1 METVTPP
8 PLKGNRILLRGFHP
22 EEETEVRQS
31 LTQSGYQVVSSIVV
45 ADALVLGTGS
55 ASTAVE
61 AARKARLPIAPW
73 TEFRTR
79 LDTAATSPTPAPK
92 PSQHGAIEVQ
102 ADSVRIL
109 DVRLRRV
116 GSTSPLVPSAGQFG
130 HLCFDDCFLRTA
142 RAVATGV
149 GHGMP
154 VAIEGDTAASKTTAI
169 LWLAHLLGQPVLRV
183 NLHGQSDSGELVGRY
198 VPAGSDGGDGICR
211 AHGWQEGGA
220 PEHRSVHEGAA
231 DSPDAVGRWNKCCPA
246 AGTEPP
252 RGAAWRFQEGAIPQ
266 AMRHGWW
273 VVLDEMNLAEPQVL
287 ERLNPALEQPPSL
300 VLTEGDGTV
309 IGPGGSVPVAPGFQL
324 FGTMNPADYSGRS
337 VLSPAFRDRWL
348 LWHHAEVPG
357 EVGFAAMLRCLLFG
371 EQPGIVFRGV
381 QYCAP
386 PTKPVYPALGAV
398 PGIRDLVPR
407 LALFHASLGH
417 AAGMGGAAP
426 ALGRLRRERYV
437 FTRRTLITCL
447 ELLNRARAE
456 QPQMPFE
463 TQLQE
468 AIEVA
473 YLHRIRDGADRDA
486 AMGLLRASSV
496 CAVDAPA
503 PG

>member
-1 METVTPP
+1 MEAVTPP
-8 PLKGNRILLRGFHP
+8 PLKGYRVLLRGFHP
-22 EEETEVRQS
+22 DEETEVRNS
-31 LTQSGYQVVSSIVV
+31 LNHYGYQVVSSIVV

-55 ASTAVE
+55 ASAAIE
-61 AARKARLPIAPW
+61 AARKARLHIAPW

-79 LDTAATSPTPAPK
+79 MDKTTTSPTLAPK
-92 PSQHGAIEVQ
+92 PAQRGAIEVQ

-109 DVRLRRV
+109 DVALRRV
-116 GSTSPLVPSAGQFG
+116 GSTSPLVPSAGQFR
-130 HLCFDDCFLRTA
+130 HLCLDDCFLRTA

-149 GHGMP
+149 GRGFP
-154 VAIEGDTAASKTTAI
+154 VALEGDTAASKTTAV
-169 LWLAHLLGQPVLRV
+169 LWVAHLLGQPVLRI
-183 NLHGQSDSGELVGRY
+183 NLHGQSDSGELIGRY
-198 VPAGSDGGDGICR
+198 VPASSDGEDGICCG
-211 AHGWQEGGA
+211 HGCREGGA
-220 PEHRSVHEGAA
+220 SEHRRVHEGAA
-231 DSPDAVGRWNKCCPA
+231 GNPEVVGRWNKCCPA
-246 AGTEPP
+246 VETEPP

-287 ERLNPALEQPPSL
+287 ERLNPVLEQPPSL
-300 VLTEGDGTV
+300 VITEGDGTV
-309 IGPGGSVPVAPGFQL
+309 IGPGGSVVVAPGFQL

-371 EQPGIVFRGV
+371 EQPEIVFRGV
-381 QYCAP
+381 QYRTP
-386 PTKPVYPALGAV
+386 PSKPVYPDLGAV
-398 PGIRDLVPR
+398 PGIRELVPR

-447 ELLNRARAE
+447 ELLNSARAE

-463 TQLQE
+463 TQLRD

-486 AMGLLRASSV
+486 AMGLLRASSL
-496 CAVDAPA
+496 CDLDGPA